1 MVGRRTDGRQGKGAE
16 SLNENELKERA
27 VHSLL
32 QSKLGK
38 VAPAE
43 AFVIGWRKGWDE
55 AIDMALEI
63 VAMNSIKMARTN
75 RDLFQIHVHVVRKSH
90 RLGHRLQVHHLRR
103 PNRRSRSMLIRSNIG
118 HLPALH
124 AHA

>member
-27 VHSLL
+27 VHSLF

-63 VAMNSIKMARTN
+63 VRNELDKDGENES
-75 RDLFQIHVHVVRKSH
+75 
-90 RLGHRLQVHHLRR
+90 
-103 PNRRSRSMLIRSNIG
+103 
-118 HLPALH
+118 
-124 AHA
+124 

>member
-1 MVGRRTDGRQGKGAE
+1 M
-16 SLNENELKERA
+16 NENELKERA
-27 VHSLL
+27 VRSLL

-63 VAMNSIKMARTN
+63 
-75 RDLFQIHVHVVRKSH
+75 
-90 RLGHRLQVHHLRR
+90 LR
-103 PNRRSRSMLIRSNIG
+103 NELDKDGENES
-118 HLPALH
+118 
-124 AHA
+124 

>member
-1 MVGRRTDGRQGKGAE
+1 M
-16 SLNENELKERA
+16 NENELKERA

-63 VAMNSIKMARTN
+63 LRIDILPRMNAGDSRILRFGF
-75 RDLFQIHVHVVRKSH
+75 LFDTTKQE
-90 RLGHRLQVHHLRR
+90 RR
-103 PNRRSRSMLIRSNIG
+103 GR
-118 HLPALH
+118 
-124 AHA
+124 

>member
-1 MVGRRTDGRQGKGAE
+1 MVGRRTDVRQGKGAE

-43 AFVIGWRKGWDE
+43 AFVIGWRKGW

-63 VAMNSIKMARTN
+63 
-75 RDLFQIHVHVVRKSH
+75 
-90 RLGHRLQVHHLRR
+90 LR
-103 PNRRSRSMLIRSNIG
+103 NELDKDGENES
-118 HLPALH
+118 
-124 AHA
+124 

>member
-43 AFVIGWRKGWDE
+43 AFVIGCRKGWDE
-55 AIDMALEI
+55 AIDMAVEI
-63 VAMNSIKMARTN
+63 
-75 RDLFQIHVHVVRKSH
+75 
-90 RLGHRLQVHHLRR
+90 LR
-103 PNRRSRSMLIRSNIG
+103 NELDKDGENES
-118 HLPALH
+118 
-124 AHA
+124 

>member
-27 VHSLL
+27 VVSLL

-63 VAMNSIKMARTN
+63 
-75 RDLFQIHVHVVRKSH
+75 
-90 RLGHRLQVHHLRR
+90 LR
-103 PNRRSRSMLIRSNIG
+103 NELDKDGENES
-118 HLPALH
+118 
-124 AHA
+124 